1 MADGEHGTGSLH
13 RHLSPAT
20 RPRLHP
26 ASWHTRR
33 RPRHPA
39 RRRRL
44 QRAALLALP
53 ASRDA
58 LSLAADE
65 QQRHHGRA
73 TDATASLP
81 LLLLLQGTHDRD
93 VILAYS
99 SLGLDNRSNKT
110 TEQSQTT
117 LIDYYSTPGGVAE
130 YCDERGCLCVCLS
143 VRQYV
148 SGTTCPV
155 FTNFVHVNV
164 YS

>member
-13 RHLSPAT
+13 SHLSPAT

-93 VILAYS
+93 VILTHS

-155 FTNFVHVNV
+155 FTNFVHVTV